1 MDDQNKNLIFA
12 TVLSFIVILGWFVLF
27 PPPETETVTDPA
39 ATQQVTDA
47 TSTEAVVPSSAG
59 AADNVTDASD
69 EATAALEEAPRI
81 PVETARISGSISLLG
96 GRVDDLHL
104 KDYNTTIEEDAPIV
118 SLLSPAGTPDAYY
131 ALYGWAPGAGIAP

>member
-27 PPPETETVTDPA
+27 PPPETETITDPA

-59 AADNVTDASD
+59 AADNVTDQGPRS
-69 EATAALEEAPRI
+69 AAWR
-81 PVETARISGSISLLG
+81 R
-96 GRVDDLHL
+96 
-104 KDYNTTIEEDAPIV
+104 
-118 SLLSPAGTPDAYY
+118 
-131 ALYGWAPGAGIAP
+131 APGHGALAPGQLTTHQL

>member
-27 PPPETETVTDPA
+27 PPPETETITDPA

-59 AADNVTDASD
+59 AADNVTDVSD

-96 GRVDDLHL
+96 GESM
-104 KDYNTTIEEDAPIV
+104 TFI
-118 SLLSPAGTPDAYY
+118 
-131 ALYGWAPGAGIAP
+131 